1 MRSAGDAPP
10 AAPGDLFRKGG
21 PDLKNEQSPLS
32 DSEIVDLFW
41 AREEA
46 AIRETDAKYRRFLL
60 SLARNILGDR
70 DPQDSEECLD
80 ETYLAAWNTIPPQRP
95 NSLAAYLGTIIRR
108 KALDLFQRQNRTKK
122 RIRSEMTVSLEE
134 AEEMIGPSSVEEE
147 ERERE
152 LAAAISAFLRS
163 RSREDRFLFVS
174 RYYTADSIPDIA
186 QMMQMSQRAVY
197 KRLERIR
204 KDLKEYLEKEGF
216 TI

>member
-1 MRSAGDAPP
+1 MGFTAKAQVY
-10 AAPGDLFRKGG
+10 K
-21 PDLKNEQSPLS
+21 
-32 DSEIVDLFW
+32 
-41 AREEA
+41 A

-60 SLARNILGDR
+60 YLARNILGDR